1 MIEKEMEL
9 VLLEEGKQQVIT
21 SRKQREFR
29 HRLIRCSTCSLI
41 SKFDQLPHACPD
53 CANDFTSGKDELI
66 PDDFWWDDSVLR
78 NCKVL
83 IVGCGAVGNEVVKNL
98 ALAGIMHFTL
108 IDFDQV
114 EESNRSRAILF
125 NEASITESQKVT
137 GGVAKV
143 DVMAAALMQIDRNIQ
158 VTCINRGI
166 PDNASV
172 QRNEAIEKGK
182 REGELLPLMSEV
194 ELYTL
199 CDDHDI
205 AIIGTDG
212 RAPAARF
219 NRTAYPL
226 IPQIRG
232 AMDEV
237 GTVSNIALSLPYITY
252 CLECADMNNAF
263 GTTVRPPRHPEMYPA
278 EEGLYDWSEW
288 QRHTGM
294 NVAEVDTSLGKK
306 ACFKVAEAAGA
317 QSFAHANSV
326 LGSQMVAQALL
337 VLHGYPQIKENHGMW
352 PDNVSKP
359 LLNERLTLY
368 TFGPGR
374 TQVRP
379 MVSGQYP
386 DGMYHCGCC
395 DIVFRGLHMANEMGA
410 HQELGYETHEDCP
423 RLNKDATF
431 WKETINQNLPPPPPA
446 IE

>member
-1 MIEKEMEL
+1 MEL
-9 VLLEEGKQQVIT
+9 VLLEEGKQQVI
-21 SRKQREFR
+21 SARKQREFR
-29 HRLIRCSTCSLI
+29 HRLIRCSTCSLV
-41 SKFDQLPHACPD
+41 SKFDHLPHACPD
-53 CANDFTSGKDELI
+53 CDNDFMSGNDVLI
-66 PDDFWWDDSVLR
+66 PGDFWWNDSVLR
-78 NCKVL
+78 NSKVL
-83 IVGCGAVGNEVVKNL
+83 IIGCGAVGNEVVKNL

-125 NEASITESQKVT
+125 NEASIAEAQKLT

-143 DVMAAALMQIDRNIQ
+143 DVMAAALLQSDRNIQ
-158 VTCINRGI
+158 GTRITRGI
-166 PDNASV
+166 PDNASL
-172 QRNEAIEKGK
+172 QRNEDIEKGK
-182 REGELLPLMSEV
+182 REGRLLPLMSEV
-194 ELYTL
+194 ALFGL
-199 CDDHDI
+199 CDSHDL

-263 GTTVRPPRHPEMYPA
+263 GFTVRPPLNPEIYPA
-278 EEGLYDWSEW
+278 KEGFYDWSDW

-326 LGSQMVAQALL
+326 LGSQMAAQALL
-337 VLHGYPQIKENHGMW
+337 VLHGYPQIKENNGI
-352 PDNVSKP
+352 
-359 LLNERLTLY
+359 EFETLQHY
-368 TFGPGR
+368 INR
-374 TQVRP
+374 TKVL
-379 MVSGQYP
+379 S
-386 DGMYHCGCC
+386 
-395 DIVFRGLHMANEMGA
+395 E
-410 HQELGYETHEDCP
+410 
-423 RLNKDATF
+423 
-431 WKETINQNLPPPPPA
+431 
-446 IE
+446 